1 MLRGD
6 LKSMN
11 STKGSARA
19 RLLTTTLLAGLATVA
34 LPLTVATI
42 ASVAPTAASA
52 QDYSSGSLLGTVR
65 DTAGAPIGSAT
76 VTVKSLDQGFSRSVT
91 TDESGQF
98 RIPLIPIGGYSVAI
112 SKDGFQPTNDGNVRV
127 GLGGSTAYTFTMAGA
142 SEAVSEVVIT
152 ATANPQLDFA
162 ATTKGLTVD
171 VETLTKQAP
180 IGRSL
185 TAVVQLAPGVVTGSA
200 ARVAVAPNAANFG
213 GQPSVGGGSVAEN
226 AFYVNGLNITNF
238 DTYIGA
244 AEVPFDFYKS
254 IEVKTGGYPAEF
266 GRATGGVIN
275 AVTKSGSNTFH
286 FAVHGNFE
294 PDSMREDS
302 PDTYIIA
309 NHRGKASNSSGT
321 FEVSGPILPDHLF
334 FYVLNQQRKSS
345 QSQAQITNGQYV
357 VDKSNDPF
365 WGAKID
371 GYITDKQ
378 RVELTYFDTQK
389 TINRSAWAYNGTTD
403 VIGAQLPSTVYRQGG
418 VNYVARYTGT
428 FTDWFT
434 LSAAYGKNRDSNS
447 VLPINTTAPLVQ
459 EDYTTGALNTIS
471 AQKQGTIETRKT
483 LREFY
488 RIDGDFYFDFL
499 GKHHVRTGFDHEKTT
514 LNHASIDTG
523 PGANGIAYI
532 YHQGSSEDSAAVP
545 TGVNYV
551 EISTNRFGG
560 APVHGIN
567 EAWYVQD
574 AWDITPDLSLQLGIR
589 NDKFG
594 LDNLLG
600 EKVLNLKNNWG
611 PRIGVTWDPVGEG
624 KDKLSASFG
633 RYYIPPASNLSYR
646 GADLGYSTYFYAPG
660 YVVGS
665 GSTAANFTRNADG
678 TPVALGTQITTTT
691 NPGADAGYLVRC
703 PNSVVAGT
711 ANVTGCNVPFGLG
724 VAEPAYSKAAK
735 GIKASQEDEFTI
747 GYERQFSQLWKGG
760 VNFTYR
766 NLNRISEDTTL
777 DPFVIKWCAAH
788 ATGAALAACNTI
800 WGTNSWQYIVF
811 NPGQDLTIKLRQPD
825 AAVFDAATIAGAALL
840 PKELTFSAQELAFPK
855 PKREYIALEFTF
867 ERAFDG
873 KWGLQG
879 SYTLSESKG
888 NYEGT
893 VLSDN
898 AQADAGS
905 TVLYDFVGLT
915 DEQYGLLPN
924 HHAHQFKVFGSY
936 AVTDN
941 LMFGLNARVVS
952 PKHQGC
958 FGVHPTDG
966 PSQNYGAASR
976 FCNTFGTVTS
986 ATGVVTHPV
995 INPHVAVPRGS
1006 AMETDWE
1013 TTLDLSV
1020 RYTVPDK
1027 IIPLGGNLVLRA
1039 DVFNIFNSDAIT
1051 SREERGETNGGGYR
1065 AQYGYPIAY
1074 QNPRYV
1080 RLGFDLNF

>member
-1 MLRGD
+1 ML
-6 LKSMN
+6 

-34 LPLTVATI
+34 TPLTIAAVA
-42 ASVAPTAASA
+42 SLAPVAASA
-52 QDYSSGSLLGTVR
+52 QDYSSGSLVGTVR
-65 DTAGAPIGSAT
+65 DTSGAPVAGASVA
-76 VTVKSLDQGFSRSVT
+76 VKSLDQGFTRSVT
-91 TDESGQF
+91 TDDAGQF

-112 SKDGFQPTNDGNVRV
+112 NKEGYQPTNDGNVRV
-127 GLGGSTAYTFTMAGA
+127 GLGGSTAYTFTLAGA

-162 ATTKGLTVD
+162 ATTKGLSVD
-171 VETLTKQAP
+171 IETLTKQAP

-185 TAVVQLAPGVVTGSA
+185 TAVVQLAPGVVTGSSS
-200 ARVAVAPNAANFG
+200 RVGTAPSTANFG
-213 GQPSVGGGSVAEN
+213 AQPSVGGGSVAEN
-226 AFYVNGLNITNF
+226 AFYINGLNITNF

-254 IEVKTGGYPAEF
+254 VEVKTGGYPAEF

-286 FAVHGNFE
+286 FAVHGNYE
-294 PDSMREDS
+294 ADAWREDS

-309 NHRGKASNSSGT
+309 EHRSKRSEKSAT
-321 FEVSGPILPDHLF
+321 FEVSGPIIEDHLF
-334 FYVLNQQRKSS
+334 FYVLNQQRDWS
-345 QSQAQITNGQYV
+345 QSQAQKTNSQYV

-365 WGAKID
+365 WGAKLD
-371 GYITDKQ
+371 GYITDKH

-389 TINRSAWAYNGTTD
+389 TINRSAYGYNATADT
-403 VIGAQLPSTVYRQGG
+403 IGAQLPSTVYRQGG

-447 VLPINTTAPLVQ
+447 ILPTNTVDPLVQ
-459 EDYTTGALNTIS
+459 EDYTSGALNIIS

-488 RIDGDFYFDFL
+488 RVDGDFYFDLL
-499 GKHHVRTGFDHEKTT
+499 GKHHVRAGIDHEKTT

-523 PGANGIAYI
+523 PGASGIAYI
-532 YHQGSSEDSAAVP
+532 YHQGSTDDTYAVAP
-545 TGVNYV
+545 GVNYV

-560 APVHGIN
+560 APVHGVN
-567 EAWYVQD
+567 EAWYIQD

-589 NDKFG
+589 NDKFT

-600 EKVLNLKNNWG
+600 EQVLNLKNNWG

-624 KDKLSASFG
+624 KDKISASFG

-646 GADLGYSTYFYAPG
+646 GADLGYSTFFYAPG

-665 GSTAANFTRNADG
+665 NSTVPNFTRNADG
-678 TPVALGTQITTTT
+678 TPVALGAQITTTT
-691 NPGADAGYLVRC
+691 NPGVDPGSLVRC
-703 PNSVVAGT
+703 PNTVVAGT
-711 ANVTGCNVPFGLG
+711 PNVAGCNVPYGLG
-724 VAEPAYSKAAK
+724 VAEPAYSKAAQ
-735 GIKASQEDEFTI
+735 GIKASQEDEFTV
-747 GYERQFSQLWKGG
+747 GYERQFNQLWKGG
-760 VNFTYR
+760 VNLTYR
-766 NLNRISEDTTL
+766 KLNRTSEDTTL
-777 DPFVIKWCAAH
+777 DPFVIKWCASH
-788 ATGAALAACNTI
+788 VTGSALAACNTI

-811 NPGQDLTIKLRQPD
+811 NPGQDLTINLRQPSPL
-825 AAVFDAATIAGAALL
+825 VFDAATVAAAAAL
-840 PKELTFSAQELAFPK
+840 PKQLTFTAAELGMPK

-867 ERAFDG
+867 QRAFDG

-898 AQADAGS
+898 NQADAGS

-915 DEQYGLLPN
+915 DYQYGLLPN
-924 HHAHQFKVFGSY
+924 HHAHQFKVFGTY
-936 AVTDN
+936 ALTDN
-941 LMFGLNARVVS
+941 LLFGMNARVIS

-966 PSQNYGAASR
+966 PSQGYGAASR
-976 FCNTFGTVTS
+976 WCKTFD
-986 ATGVVTHPV
+986 ANGVQTAPRHP
-995 INPHVAVPRGS
+995 VPRGS
-1006 AMETDWE
+1006 AMKTDWE
-1013 TTLDLSV
+1013 TSLDLSV
-1020 RYTVPDK
+1020 RYTVPDSL
-1027 IIPLGGNLVLRA
+1027 IPAGGNLVLRG
-1039 DVFNIFNSDAIT
+1039 DVFNVFNSDAIT
-1051 SREERGETNGGGYR
+1051 SREERGEANNGNR
-1065 AQYGYPIAY
+1065 RIQYGFPIAY
-1074 QNPRYV
+1074 QQPRYV
-1080 RLGFDLNF
+1080 RLGFDLEF

>member
-1 MLRGD
+1 M
-6 LKSMN
+6 SMH
-11 STKGSARA
+11 STKVGARA

-34 LPLTVATI
+34 VPMSIGVAT
-42 ASVAPTAASA
+42 SLAPTIASA
-52 QDYSSGSLLGTVR
+52 QDYSSGSLVGTVR
-65 DTAGAPIGSAT
+65 DTSGAPLGGAT
-76 VTVKSLDQGFSRSVT
+76 VVVKSLEQGFTRTVT
-91 TDESGQF
+91 TDDSGQF
-98 RIPLIPIGGYSVAI
+98 RIPLVPIGGYSVAI
-112 SKDGFQPTNDGNVRV
+112 SKEGFQSTNDGNVRV
-127 GLGGSTAYTFTMAGA
+127 GLGGSTAYSFTMAAAG
-142 SEAVSEVVIT
+142 ETVSEVVIT

-171 VETLTKQAP
+171 IETLTKQAP

-185 TAVVQLAPGVVTGSA
+185 TAVTQLAPGVVTGSS
-200 ARVAVAPNAANFG
+200 ARVTTAPSAANFG

-286 FAVHGNFE
+286 FAVHGNYE
-294 PDSMREDS
+294 SDSWREDS

-309 NHRGKASNSSGT
+309 NHRSKRSEKTGI
-321 FEVSGPILPDHLF
+321 FEVSGPIIEDHLF
-334 FYVLNQQRKSS
+334 FYVLNQQRDF
-345 QSQAQITNGQYV
+345 SQAQAQKTTGQYV

-389 TINRSAWAYNGTTD
+389 TINRSAYAYAAGTDT
-403 VIGAQLPSTVYRQGG
+403 IGAQLPSTVYRQGG

-447 VLPINTTAPLVQ
+447 VLPGNTVDPLVQ
-459 EDYTTGALNTIS
+459 SDVDGQATSTIS

-488 RIDGDFYFDFL
+488 RVDGDFYFDLL
-499 GKHHVRTGFDHEKTT
+499 GKHHLRAGFDHEKTT

-523 PGANGIAYI
+523 PGASGIAYF
-532 YHQGSSEDSAAVP
+532 YHRPKFDPANPTATDSNGVLG
-545 TGVNYV
+545 GVNYV
-551 EISTNRFGG
+551 EVSTNRFGG
-560 APVHGIN
+560 APVHGVN

-589 NDKFG
+589 NDKFT

-600 EKVLNLKNNWG
+600 EQVLNLKNNWG

-624 KDKLSASFG
+624 KDKISASFG

-646 GADLGYSTYFYAPG
+646 GADLGYSAFFYAPG
-660 YVVGS
+660 YVLGTTN
-665 GSTAANFTRNADG
+665 GPDFTKGANQAPT
-678 TPVALGTQITTTT
+678 ALGTQITTATQPDLP
-691 NPGADAGYLVRC
+691 PGTLTVC
-703 PNSVVAGT
+703 PSTVVAGSP
-711 ANVTGCNVPFGLG
+711 NVIGCTVSYGLG
-724 VAEPAYSKAAK
+724 VAEPAYSKAAQ

-747 GYERQFSQLWKGG
+747 GYERQFNQLWKGG
-760 VNFTYR
+760 VNLTYR
-766 NLNRISEDTTL
+766 KLNRISEDTTL
-777 DPFVIKWCAAH
+777 DPFVVKWCNAH
-788 ATGAALAACNTI
+788 VSGATLAACETI
-800 WGTNSWQYIVF
+800 FNNSWQYIVF
-811 NPGQDLTIKLRQPD
+811 NPGEDLTIKLRQPN
-825 AAVFDAATIAGAALL
+825 ALVHDAATIAAAAAL
-840 PKELTFSAQELAFPK
+840 PKELTFTAQELGFPK

-898 AQADAGS
+898 NQADAGS

-915 DEQYGLLPN
+915 DYQYGLLPN

-936 AVTDN
+936 ALTDN
-941 LMFGLNARVVS
+941 LSFGANASVIS

-958 FGVHPTDG
+958 LGRHPTDG
-966 PSQNYGAASR
+966 NSGGYGAASR
-976 FCNTFGTVTS
+976 WCKTFDDTDGPNKGKLLAPS
-986 ATGVVTHPV
+986 AP
-995 INPHVAVPRGS
+995 VPRGS
-1006 AMETDWE
+1006 AQKTDWQ

-1020 RYTVPDK
+1020 RYTVPDQ
-1027 IIPLGGNLVLRA
+1027 IVPLGGNLVLRA
-1039 DVFNIFNSDAIT
+1039 DVFNVFNSDAIT
-1051 SREERGETNGGGYR
+1051 SREERRETGTGGYSANYR
-1065 AQYGYPIAY
+1065 KPIAY
-1074 QNPRYV
+1074 QEPRYV
-1080 RLGFDLNF
+1080 RVGFDLNF

>member
-1 MLRGD
+1 ML
-6 LKSMN
+6 

-34 LPLTVATI
+34 TPLTIAAVA
-42 ASVAPTAASA
+42 SLAPVAASA
-52 QDYSSGSLLGTVR
+52 QDYSSGSLVGTVR
-65 DTAGAPIGSAT
+65 DTAGAPVAGAAIA
-76 VTVKSLDQGFSRSVT
+76 VKSLDQGFTRTVT
-91 TDESGQF
+91 TDDAGQF

-127 GLGGSTAYTFTMAGA
+127 GLGGSTAYTFTLAGA
-142 SEAVSEVVIT
+142 NEAVSEVVIT

-171 VETLTKQAP
+171 IETLTKQAP

-185 TAVVQLAPGVVTGSA
+185 TAVVQLAPGVVTGSS
-200 ARVAVAPNAANFG
+200 ARVTTAPSAANFG

-226 AFYVNGLNITNF
+226 AFYINGLNITNF

-254 IEVKTGGYPAEF
+254 VEVKTGGYPAEF

-294 PDSMREDS
+294 SDAWREDS

-309 NHRGKASNSSGT
+309 NHRSKSTNNSGT
-321 FEVSGPILPDHLF
+321 FEVSGPIIEDHLF

-345 QSQAQITNGQYV
+345 NAQAQKTTGQYV

-371 GYITDKQ
+371 GYITDKH

-389 TINRSAWAYNGTTD
+389 TINRSAYGYNGTTD

-447 VLPINTTAPLVQ
+447 ILPTNTTDPLVQ
-459 EDYTTGALNTIS
+459 EDYTTGALNIIS

-488 RIDGDFYFDFL
+488 RIDGDFYFDLL

-523 PGANGIAYI
+523 AGASGIAYI
-532 YHQGSSEDSAAVP
+532 YHQGSADDTYAVP
-545 TGVNYV
+545 NGVNYV

-560 APVHGIN
+560 APVHGVN
-567 EAWYVQD
+567 EAWYIQD

-589 NDKFG
+589 NDKFT

-600 EKVLNLKNNWG
+600 EQVLNLKNNWG

-624 KDKLSASFG
+624 KDKISASFG

-646 GADLGYSTYFYAPG
+646 GADLGYSTFFYAPG

-665 GSTAANFTRNADG
+665 NSTVPNFTRNADG

-691 NPGADAGYLVRC
+691 NPGVDAGSLVRC
-703 PNSVVAGT
+703 PNTVIAGT
-711 ANVTGCNVPFGLG
+711 ANVAGCNVPYGLG
-724 VAEPAYSKAAK
+724 VAEPAYSKAAQ
-735 GIKASQEDEFTI
+735 GIKASQEDEYTL
-747 GYERQFSQLWKGG
+747 GYERQFNELWKGG
-760 VNFTYR
+760 VNLTYR
-766 NLNRISEDTTL
+766 KLNRTSEDTTL
-777 DPFVIKWCAAH
+777 DPFVIKWCASH
-788 ATGAALAACNTI
+788 VTGTALAACNTI

-811 NPGQDLTIKLRQPD
+811 NPGQDLTINLRQPSPL
-825 AAVFDAATIAGAALL
+825 VFDAATIAGAAGL
-840 PKELTFSAQELAFPK
+840 PKQLTFTAAELGMPK
-855 PKREYIALEFTF
+855 PKREYISLEFTF

-898 AQADAGS
+898 NQADAGS

-915 DEQYGLLPN
+915 DYQYGLLPN

-936 AVTDN
+936 ALTDN
-941 LMFGLNARVVS
+941 LLFGMNARVIS

-966 PSQNYGAASR
+966 PSQGYGAAAR
-976 FCNTFGTVTS
+976 WCKTFDANGNQI
-986 ATGVVTHPV
+986 AARHP
-995 INPHVAVPRGS
+995 VPRGS
-1006 AMETDWE
+1006 AMKTDWE
-1013 TTLDLSV
+1013 TSLDLSL
-1020 RYTVPDK
+1020 RYTVPDSL
-1027 IIPLGGNLVLRA
+1027 IPAGGNLVLRG
-1039 DVFNIFNSDAIT
+1039 DVFNVFNSDAIT
-1051 SREERGETNGGGYR
+1051 SREERGESNGGGRR
-1065 AQYGYPIAY
+1065 AQYGFPIAY
-1074 QNPRYV
+1074 QQPRYV
-1080 RLGFDLNF
+1080 RLGFDLEF

>member
-1 MLRGD
+1 ML
-6 LKSMN
+6 

-34 LPLTVATI
+34 TPLTIAAVA
-42 ASVAPTAASA
+42 SLAPVAASA
-52 QDYSSGSLLGTVR
+52 QDYSSGSLVGTVR
-65 DTAGAPIGSAT
+65 DTSGAPVAGASVA
-76 VTVKSLDQGFSRSVT
+76 VKSLDQGFTRSVT
-91 TDESGQF
+91 TDDAGQF

-112 SKDGFQPTNDGNVRV
+112 NKEGYQPTNDGNVRV
-127 GLGGSTAYTFTMAGA
+127 GLGGSTAYTFTLAGA

-162 ATTKGLTVD
+162 ATTKGLSVD
-171 VETLTKQAP
+171 IETLTKQAP

-185 TAVVQLAPGVVTGSA
+185 TAVVQLAPGVVTGSSS
-200 ARVAVAPNAANFG
+200 RVGTAPSTANFG
-213 GQPSVGGGSVAEN
+213 AQPSVGGGSVAEN
-226 AFYVNGLNITNF
+226 AFYINGLNITNF

-254 IEVKTGGYPAEF
+254 VEVKTGGYPAEF

-286 FAVHGNFE
+286 FAVHGNYE
-294 PDSMREDS
+294 ADAWREDS

-309 NHRGKASNSSGT
+309 EHRSKRSEKSAT
-321 FEVSGPILPDHLF
+321 FEVSGPIIEDHLF
-334 FYVLNQQRKSS
+334 FYVLNQQRDWS
-345 QSQAQITNGQYV
+345 QSQAQKTNSQYV

-365 WGAKID
+365 WGAKLD
-371 GYITDKQ
+371 GYITDKH

-389 TINRSAWAYNGTTD
+389 TINRSAYGYNATADT
-403 VIGAQLPSTVYRQGG
+403 IGAQLPSTVYRQGG

-447 VLPINTTAPLVQ
+447 ILPTNTVDPLVQ
-459 EDYTTGALNTIS
+459 EDYTSGALNIIS

-488 RIDGDFYFDFL
+488 RVDGDFYFDLL
-499 GKHHVRTGFDHEKTT
+499 GKHHVRAGIDHEKTT

-523 PGANGIAYI
+523 PGASGIAYI
-532 YHQGSSEDSAAVP
+532 YHQGSTDDTYAVAP
-545 TGVNYV
+545 GVNYV

-560 APVHGIN
+560 APVHGVN
-567 EAWYVQD
+567 EAWYIQD

-589 NDKFG
+589 NDKFT

-600 EKVLNLKNNWG
+600 EQVLNLKNNWG

-624 KDKLSASFG
+624 KDKISASFG

-646 GADLGYSTYFYAPG
+646 GADLGYSTFFYAPG

-665 GSTAANFTRNADG
+665 NSTVPNFTRNADG
-678 TPVALGTQITTTT
+678 TPVALGAQITTTT
-691 NPGADAGYLVRC
+691 NPGVDPGSLVRC
-703 PNSVVAGT
+703 PNTVVAGT
-711 ANVTGCNVPFGLG
+711 PNVAGCNVPYGLG
-724 VAEPAYSKAAK
+724 VAEPAYSKAAQ
-735 GIKASQEDEFTI
+735 GIKASQEDEFTV
-747 GYERQFSQLWKGG
+747 GYERQFNQLWKGG
-760 VNFTYR
+760 VNLTYR
-766 NLNRISEDTTL
+766 KLNRTSEDTTL
-777 DPFVIKWCAAH
+777 DPFVIKWCASH
-788 ATGAALAACNTI
+788 VTGSALAACNTI

-811 NPGQDLTIKLRQPD
+811 NPGQDLTINLRQPSPL
-825 AAVFDAATIAGAALL
+825 VFDAATVAAAAL
-840 PKELTFSAQELAFPK
+840 PKQLTFTAAELGMPK

-867 ERAFDG
+867 QRAFDG

-898 AQADAGS
+898 NQADAGS

-915 DEQYGLLPN
+915 DYQYGLLPN
-924 HHAHQFKVFGSY
+924 HHAHQFKVFGTY
-936 AVTDN
+936 ALTDN
-941 LMFGLNARVVS
+941 LLFGMNARVIS

-966 PSQNYGAASR
+966 PSQGYGAASR
-976 FCNTFGTVTS
+976 WCKTFD
-986 ATGVVTHPV
+986 ANGVQTAPRHP
-995 INPHVAVPRGS
+995 VPRGS
-1006 AMETDWE
+1006 AMKTDWE
-1013 TTLDLSV
+1013 TSLDLSV
-1020 RYTVPDK
+1020 RYTVPDSL
-1027 IIPLGGNLVLRA
+1027 IPAGGNLVLRG
-1039 DVFNIFNSDAIT
+1039 DVFNVFNSDAIT
-1051 SREERGETNGGGYR
+1051 SREERGEANNGNR
-1065 AQYGYPIAY
+1065 RIQYGFPIAY
-1074 QNPRYV
+1074 QQPRYV
-1080 RLGFDLNF
+1080 RLGFDLEF

>member
-1 MLRGD
+1 M
-6 LKSMN
+6 K
-11 STKGSARA
+11 STKGSVRA
-19 RLLTTTLLAGLATVA
+19 RLLTSTLFAGLAAIAAPVA
-34 LPLTVATI
+34 VTAIATAI
-42 ASVAPTAASA
+42 PTLASA
-52 QDYSSGSLLGTVR
+52 QDYSSGSLIGTVK
-65 DTAGAPIGSAT
+65 DQDGVTVPGAT
-76 VTVKSLDQGFSRSVT
+76 VTVKSLDQGFTREVT
-91 TDESGQF
+91 TDGSGGF
-98 RIPLIPIGGYSVAI
+98 RVPLIPIGGYSVSIA
-112 SKDGFQPTNDGNVRV
+112 KEGFKPTSDGNVRV
-127 GLGGSTAYTFTMAGA
+127 GLGGSTAYTFNLTAVGA
-142 SEAVSEVVIT
+142 EVSEVIVT

-162 ATTKGLTVD
+162 ATTKGLSLD
-171 VETLTKQAP
+171 IETLTKQAP

-185 TAVVQLAPGVVTGSA
+185 TSVVQLAPGVVTGSA
-200 ARVAVAPNAANFG
+200 ARVSLAPSAANFG

-226 AFYVNGLNITNF
+226 AFYINGLNITNF

-275 AVTKSGSNTFH
+275 AVTKSGSNTFK
-286 FAVHGNFE
+286 FAVHGNWE
-294 PDSMREDS
+294 GDSLREDS
-302 PDTYIIA
+302 PDSYVIA
-309 NHRGKASNSSGT
+309 NHRGKTTNNSAT
-321 FEVSGPILPDHLF
+321 FEVSGPIIEDHLF
-334 FYVLNQQRKSS
+334 FYVLNQQRDFKSS
-345 QSQAQITNGQYV
+345 QAQKQTGQYV

-378 RVELTYFDTQK
+378 RLELTYFDTKK
-389 TINRSAWAYNGTTD
+389 TINRSAYAYAAGTDT
-403 VIGAQLPSTVYRQGG
+403 IGAQLPSTVYSQGG
-418 VNYVARYTGT
+418 VNYVGRYTGT

-447 VLPINTTAPLVQ
+447 VLPTNTTDPWVQ
-459 EDYTTGALNTIS
+459 EDYTSGSLRTIS
-471 AQKQGTIETRKT
+471 DQKQATIETRST

-488 RIDGDFYFDFL
+488 RIDGDFYFELL
-499 GKHHVRTGFDHEKTT
+499 GQHHVRTGFDHEKTT

-532 YHQGSSEDSAAVP
+532 YHQGSAEDSAAVP
-545 TGVNYV
+545 NGVNYV

-567 EAWYVQD
+567 EAWYIQD
-574 AWDITPDLSLQLGIR
+574 AWDITPNLSLQLGIR

-611 PRIGVTWDPVGEG
+611 PRVGMTWDPVGEG
-624 KDKLSASFG
+624 KDKVSASFG

-665 GSTAANFTRNADG
+665 GNTAANFALKADG

-691 NPGADAGYLVRC
+691 NPGVEPGYLVRC
-703 PNSVVAGT
+703 PNSVIAGSPNVA
-711 ANVTGCNVPFGLG
+711 GCNVPYGLG
-724 VAEPAYSKAAK
+724 VAEPAYSKAAQ
-735 GIKASQEDEFTI
+735 GIKASQEDEFNI
-747 GYERQFSQLWKGG
+747 GYERQFNALWKGG
-760 VNFTYR
+760 VNLTYR
-766 NLNRISEDTTL
+766 QLNRISEDTTL
-777 DPFVIKWCAAH
+777 DPFVTRWCAANV
-788 ATGAALAACNTI
+788 TGATLSACNTI
-800 WGTNSWQYIVF
+800 WGSNSWQYIVF
-811 NPGQDLTIKLRQPD
+811 NPGQDLTIQLRQPN
-825 AAVFDAATIAGAALL
+825 AAVHDAATIAAAAAL
-840 PKELTFSAQELAFPK
+840 PKSLTFTAQELGFPK
-855 PKREYIALEFTF
+855 PKREYISLEFTF

-898 AQADAGS
+898 QQADAGS

-915 DEQYGLLPN
+915 DNQYGLLPN

-936 AVTDN
+936 ALTDN
-941 LMFGLNARVVS
+941 LMFGMNARVTS

-958 FGVHPTDG
+958 FGVHPSDG

-986 ATGVVTHPV
+986 PTGVVTHPV
-995 INPHVAVPRGS
+995 TNPHVPVARGS
-1006 AMETDWE
+1006 AMDTDWE
-1013 TTLDLSV
+1013 TSLDLSM

-1027 IIPLGGNLVLRA
+1027 LIPLGGNLVLRA
-1039 DVFNIFNSDAIT
+1039 DVFNVFNSDAIT

-1065 AQYGYPIAY
+1065 EQYGYPIGY
-1074 QNPRYV
+1074 QQPRYV
-1080 RLGFDLNF
+1080 RFGFDLNY

>member
-1 MLRGD
+1 ML
-6 LKSMN
+6 

-34 LPLTVATI
+34 TPLTIAAVA
-42 ASVAPTAASA
+42 SLAPVAASA
-52 QDYSSGSLLGTVR
+52 QDYSSGALLGTVR
-65 DTAGAPIGSAT
+65 DSSGAPVAGAA
-76 VTVKSLDQGFSRSVT
+76 VAVKSLDQGFTRSVT
-91 TDESGQF
+91 TDDTGTF
-98 RIPLIPIGGYSVAI
+98 RVPLIPIGGYSVAI
-112 SKDGFQPTNDGNVRV
+112 SKDGFQPTSDGNVRV
-127 GLGGSTAYTFTMAGA
+127 GLGGSTAYTFTLAGA
-142 SEAVSEVVIT
+142 SEQVSEVVIT

-171 VETLTKQAP
+171 IETLTKQAP

-185 TAVVQLAPGVVTGSA
+185 TAVVQLAPGVVTGSS
-200 ARVAVAPNAANFG
+200 ARVGTAPSAANFG

-226 AFYVNGLNITNF
+226 AFYINGLNITNF

-254 IEVKTGGYPAEF
+254 VEVKTGGYPAEF

-286 FAVHGNFE
+286 FGVHGNYE
-294 PDSMREDS
+294 SDAWREDS

-309 NHRGKASNSSGT
+309 EHRSKRSDKSAT
-321 FEVSGPILPDHLF
+321 FEVSGPIIEDHLF
-334 FYVLNQQRKSS
+334 FYVLNQQRDQSS
-345 QSQAQITNGQYV
+345 SQAQKTTGQYV

-371 GYITDKQ
+371 GYITDKH

-389 TINRSAWAYNGTTD
+389 TINRSAYAYNGTTD

-447 VLPINTTAPLVQ
+447 VLPTNTTDPLVQ
-459 EDYTTGALNTIS
+459 EDYTSGALNIIS

-488 RIDGDFYFDFL
+488 RIDGDFYFDLL

-523 PGANGIAYI
+523 PGASGIAYI
-532 YHQGSSEDSAAVP
+532 YHRGSADDTYAVAN
-545 TGVNYV
+545 GVNYV

-560 APVHGIN
+560 APVHGVN
-567 EAWYVQD
+567 QAWYIQD

-589 NDKFG
+589 NDKFT

-600 EKVLNLKNNWG
+600 EQVLNLKNNWG

-624 KDKLSASFG
+624 KDKISASFG

-646 GADLGYSTYFYAPG
+646 GADLGYSTFFYAPG

-665 GSTAANFTRNADG
+665 NSTVPNFTLKADG
-678 TPVALGTQITTTT
+678 TPTALGTQITTTT
-691 NPGADAGYLVRC
+691 NPGVDPGSLVRC
-703 PNSVVAGT
+703 PNTVIAGT
-711 ANVTGCNVPFGLG
+711 ANVAGCNVPYGLG
-724 VAEPAYSKAAK
+724 VAEPAYSKAAQ
-735 GIKASQEDEFTI
+735 GIKASQEDEYTV
-747 GYERQFSQLWKGG
+747 GYERQFNDLWKGG
-760 VNFTYR
+760 VNLTYR
-766 NLNRISEDTTL
+766 KLNRISEDTTL
-777 DPFVIKWCAAH
+777 DPFVIKWCAKN

-811 NPGQDLTIKLRQPD
+811 NPGQDLTIQLRQPSPL
-825 AAVFDAATIAGAALL
+825 VFDAATVAAAAAL
-840 PKELTFSAQELAFPK
+840 PKQLTFTAAELGMPK

-898 AQADAGS
+898 NQADAGS

-915 DEQYGLLPN
+915 DYQYGLLPN
-924 HHAHQFKVFGSY
+924 HHAHQFKVFGTY
-936 AVTDN
+936 ALTDN
-941 LMFGLNARVVS
+941 LMFGMNARVIS

-966 PSQNYGAASR
+966 PSQGYGAASR
-976 FCNTFGTVTS
+976 WCKTFDAQGNQIG
-986 ATGVVTHPV
+986 ARAP
-995 INPHVAVPRGS
+995 VPRGS
-1006 AMETDWE
+1006 AMKTDWE
-1013 TTLDLSV
+1013 TSLDLSV
-1020 RYTVPDK
+1020 RYTVPDSL
-1027 IIPLGGNLVLRA
+1027 IPAGGNLVLRG
-1039 DVFNIFNSDAIT
+1039 DVFNVFNSDAIT
-1051 SREERGETNGGGYR
+1051 SREERGEANNGSRR
-1065 AQYGYPIAY
+1065 AQYGLPIAY
-1074 QNPRYV
+1074 QQPRYV
-1080 RLGFDLNF
+1080 RIGFDLEF